1 MSHTTKTKHE
11 LVNQDSVFAGTAVEI
26 IQQIR
31 DQAYFERGVDLGVYL
46 GQLADLILQI
56 AGVEIT
62 LEGET
67 LDERAESFVKGL
79 VAAGY
84 FKEA

>member
-1 MSHTTKTKHE
+1 MNTTEPIKHE
-11 LVNQDSVFAGTAVEI
+11 LVNEDSVFAGTALEVVR
-26 IQQIR
+26 QLR
-31 DQAYFERGVDLGVYL
+31 DQGYFERGVDLGVYL
-46 GQLADLILQI
+46 GHLSDLLLQV

-67 LDERAESFVKGL
+67 LEERAESFVKGL
-79 VAAGY
+79 VTTGY